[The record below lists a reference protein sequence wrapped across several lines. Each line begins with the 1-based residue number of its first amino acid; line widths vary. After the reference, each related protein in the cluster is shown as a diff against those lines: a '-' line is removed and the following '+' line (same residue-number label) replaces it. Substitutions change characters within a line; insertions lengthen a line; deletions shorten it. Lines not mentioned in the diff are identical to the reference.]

1 MAAPRRR
8 RTVAGMLFRR
18 TSRRRKDDLLRSCP
32 VCRSRLACP
41 VDWDPSDDSH
51 WHIDLRCGD
60 CGFRWEMV
68 IGDGR
73 AARYDIELDQD
84 RATIRHALRRLDLER
99 MALEVETFAVALSR
113 DLIEPADFAR

>member
-1 MAAPRRR
+1 MTAPRHR

-18 TSRRRKDDLLRSCP
+18 ASRRREDDLLRSCP

-41 VDWDPSDDSH
+41 VDRNPSDDSH

-60 CGFRWEMV
+60 CGFWWEMV

-84 RATIRHALRRLDLER
+84 RATIQHALRHLDLER
-99 MALEVETFAVALSR
+99 MAFEVETFAVALSR
-113 DLIEPADFAR
+113 DLNEPADFAR